1 MKRYQFVKRIVG
13 LLEFCL
19 AFSGL
24 SLWAQFTS
32 AIEGSVT
39 DPSGAAVPNATVTVR
54 NVDTGASR
62 SLNTP
67 TAGYCRFA
75 SLPAAM
81 FTITVTAPGFNTLT
95 QENIR
100 LPVAEI
106 KTVNLTSEI
115 GVPCRATRSA
125 MS

>member
-1 MKRYQFVKRIVG
+1 MKRHPFVKRIVG

-24 SLWAQFTS
+24 SLCAQFTS

-39 DPSGAAVPNATVTVR
+39 DPCGAAVPHATLTVR

-67 TAGYCRFA
+67 TAGDCRFA

-81 FTITVTAPGFNTLT
+81 FTITVTVAGFNTLT

-100 LPVAEI
+100 LPVAEM
-106 KTVNLTSEI
+106 KTVNLTSEK
-115 GVPCRATRSA
+115 GVLCGATRSA